1 MIRPALLAL
10 GFLAAA
16 TPAFAIDFDENA
28 QGQIE
33 FTMPSG
39 NVGCIY
45 TPEGGTDVYEP
56 MGGGPELSCDRVEP
70 AYVRVTMGPA
80 GKPKRYNNVGDA
92 SCCGSRTTSSI
103 MARCGDTMDSAACR
117 RRPASICK
125 RGGHGFS
132 MSRKAIKTW

>member
-1 MIRPALLAL
+1 MIRASLLAL
-10 GFLAAA
+10 GFLAAV
-16 TPAFAIDFDENA
+16 TPAFAVTFDENG

-39 NVGCIY
+39 NIGCVY
-45 TPEGGTDVYEP
+45 TPAGGTDTYEP

-70 AYVRVTMGPA
+70 SYVRVMMGPS

-92 SCCGSRTTSSI
+92 SCCGSDNVFDYGGVWKHDGFRCTSSE
-103 MARCGDTMDSAACR
+103 AGLKCS
-117 RRPASICK
+117 

-132 MSRKAIKTW
+132 MSRKAIKAY